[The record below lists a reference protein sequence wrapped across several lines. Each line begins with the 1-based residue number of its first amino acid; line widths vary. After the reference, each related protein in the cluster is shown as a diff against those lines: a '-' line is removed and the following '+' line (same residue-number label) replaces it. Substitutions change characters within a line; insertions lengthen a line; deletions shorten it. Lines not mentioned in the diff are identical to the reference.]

1 MKNFILYLLLT
12 VATVSVMP
20 AYAAFPVDAQAEENV
35 SNVSVVPAE
44 MAGTNSMQFAP
55 TPAPAPAP
63 SAPGMG
69 GPGLSIAALVL
80 GIVAVLTSAWTLA
93 IIAGALAIIFGAM
106 NLRGPKPGMAL
117 AGLILGIVG
126 VALALIDPWGI

>member
-1 MKNFILYLLLT
+1 MKNFILYFSFAIAMVCT
-12 VATVSVMP
+12 TSVAN
-20 AYAAFPVDAQAEENV
+20 AAFPVNTQVEENAGV
-35 SNVSVVPAE
+35 ANTTTVGNEASTINQTT
-44 MAGTNSMQFAP
+44 MAAP
-55 TPAPAPAP
+55 SPAPAAPAM
-63 SAPGMG
+63 GG

-80 GIVAVLTSAWTLA
+80 GIVAVLTSFWTIA

-126 VALALIDPWGI
+126 VALALIKPF

>member
-1 MKNFILYLLLT
+1 MKNFILFFLLFA
-12 VATVSVMP
+12 ATVTVSPDV
-20 AYAAFPVDAQAEENV
+20 YAAFPVNTNEGTAMTLTTDNSIVTAQPDFAMAA
-35 SNVSVVPAE
+35 PA
-44 MAGTNSMQFAP
+44 AP
-55 TPAPAPAP
+55 TPKAPAM
-63 SAPGMG
+63 GG

-93 IIAGALAIIFGAM
+93 IIAGALAIIFGAL

-126 VALALIDPWGI
+126 VALALIHPWDI

>member
-1 MKNFILYLLLT
+1 MKNFILFFLLFAAAFM
-12 VATVSVMP
+12 ATPNV
-20 AYAAFPVDAQAEENV
+20 YAAFPVNADENAASLNLPVNTSVLTAQPDLAMAT
-35 SNVSVVPAE
+35 PA
-44 MAGTNSMQFAP
+44 AP
-55 TPAPAPAP
+55 TPKAPAM
-63 SAPGMG
+63 GG

-126 VALALIDPWGI
+126 V